1 MSDDGNCWDPYCPC
15 RVTRKNIV
23 MTCLAIG
30 CFALVVW
37 SVVVTG
43 QVDNIKSNQTNYV
56 IEIDD
61 SKSIESINITLS
73 SDRKYRFYKAQHEK
87 QIKDASSTAS
97 KSTKLIKN
105 KSTALR
111 TISDPANDTQILCQ
125 CLCDLNVT
133 REELLEAVQHIINKS
148 ASGKPK
154 LTTTTTTPSPTT
166 PLIMPADPY
175 DDWD

>member
-30 CFALVVW
+30 CFALVSW
-37 SVVVTG
+37 TVVVTG
-43 QVDNIKSNQTNYV
+43 QVDNAKSNQTNYV

-73 SDRKYRFYKAQHEK
+73 SDRVYKLYKTQHEK
-87 QIKDASSTAS
+87 QIKQVSSTAS

-125 CLCDLNVT
+125 CLCDLKTVEILASSTGLYTSLSLGDGNRVPLLLPIADNVSGVVI
-133 REELLEAVQHIINKS
+133 ELKQ
-148 ASGKPK
+148 
-154 LTTTTTTPSPTT
+154 
-166 PLIMPADPY
+166 
-175 DDWD
+175 